1 MSYDLLNKFNEI
13 KISEDISQKM
23 SRGVITMSRNRVK
36 MMLFAQETSLTN
48 DNIDYWMSIK
58 SERQSDE
65 TFTDYKSR
73 KKFQLA
79 LLKYRPYLYDYSPY
93 TQTI

>member
-1 MSYDLLNKFNEI
+1 
-13 KISEDISQKM
+13 
-23 SRGVITMSRNRVK
+23 
-36 MMLFAQETSLTN
+36 
-48 DNIDYWMSIK
+48 MSIK

-65 TFTDYKSR
+65 NFTEYKSR